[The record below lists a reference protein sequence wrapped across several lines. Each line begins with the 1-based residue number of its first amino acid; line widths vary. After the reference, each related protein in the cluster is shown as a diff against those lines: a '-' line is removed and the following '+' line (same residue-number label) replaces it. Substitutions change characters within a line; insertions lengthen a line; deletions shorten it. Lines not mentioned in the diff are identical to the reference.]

1 MKFQDF
7 IESGKVRKRNPDI
20 QLAKTLAKMSGNNLA
35 ILRSMEIIDTNASFM
50 MSAYYD
56 ALRQLLEAMAVEK
69 GYKIYSHEAYTYFL
83 KNVLNEDTASIK
95 FDRFRKIRNKINYYG
110 KPVDKE
116 TVKSC
121 KGDVIKL
128 VDYLKKKFKP
138 A

>member
-20 QLAKTLAKMSGNNLA
+20 QLAKALAKMSGNNLA

-69 GYKIYSHEAYTYFL
+69 GYKI
-83 KNVLNEDTASIK
+83 
-95 FDRFRKIRNKINYYG
+95 
-110 KPVDKE
+110 
-116 TVKSC
+116 
-121 KGDVIKL
+121 
-128 VDYLKKKFKP
+128 
-138 A
+138 